1 MKKIFNQVANFI
13 KTNRAISAA
22 IAVVIITVA
31 IGIGFIV
38 ANLGNS
44 QNGSGAPDPSNP
56 GYTEPPA
63 TSHQHLYAAET
74 IQASCGHGGCT
85 LYTCEC
91 GHSYTED
98 ETPALEHELSDWVVT
113 QEPTPENEGQKE
125 QRCLHCNHRI
135 VETIPKLEKH
145 EHTFDDKV
153 VKPTCSEKGYTS
165 HTCSTCGYKYS
176 DNHTSALG
184 HSWSAWAET
193 GKTSDAGMIEVSRS
207 CKNCKKTETDFISK
221 QPEAHSHTWSETVV
235 APTCTK
241 DGYTQHLC
249 KCGESYQSN
258 TVSKTGHLYG
268 SWVTTIQPTTSSVGE
283 KKCTCQICGHEL
295 KETLAKLEQAVADK
309 QEGLDPRITV
319 KINAFDGTT
328 AYKYGAVRVN
338 DCRTWGDAP
347 SISIN
352 AKNGFDI
359 IYYKQNGQK
368 VTYTLN
374 PAEGYVSFLTIWDDG
389 SYENGW
395 IGDFSD

>member
-56 GYTEPPA
+56 GYTDPPA

-165 HTCSTCGYKYS
+165 HTCSTCSYKYS

-207 CKNCKKTETDFISK
+207 CKNCKKPKPISSPNSPRLILTPGPK
-221 QPEAHSHTWSETVV
+221 LWSLPLVRRMVIHSIFVNAARVIRVIPS
-235 APTCTK
+235 ARQATCTV
-241 DGYTQHLC
+241 L
-249 KCGESYQSN
+249 
-258 TVSKTGHLYG
+258 G
-268 SWVTTIQPTTSSVGE
+268 SLPFNRLLPLLVRRS
-283 KKCTCQICGHEL
+283 
-295 KETLAKLEQAVADK
+295 
-309 QEGLDPRITV
+309 
-319 KINAFDGTT
+319 
-328 AYKYGAVRVN
+328 VRV
-338 DCRTWGDAP
+338 RSVAM
-347 SISIN
+347 S
-352 AKNGFDI
+352 
-359 IYYKQNGQK
+359 
-368 VTYTLN
+368 
-374 PAEGYVSFLTIWDDG
+374 
-389 SYENGW
+389 
-395 IGDFSD
+395 